1 MKKIAF
7 ALALIFIA
15 GSAST
20 ATTTLLDIET
30 TTTEL
35 AGTFPF
41 AAFLFIAVSSMVLIS
56 AFKSGKCPDRTK
68 FYSQQDQELS

>member
-7 ALALIFIA
+7 AFALIFIA

-20 ATTTLLDIET
+20 ATNTLIDIET
-30 TTTEL
+30 TPTDL

-41 AAFLFIAVSSMVLIS
+41 AAFLFITVSSIVLFS
-56 AFKSGKCPDRTK
+56 AFRSGKCPDRSK
-68 FYSQQDQELS
+68 FYSQQEQ